1 MPLVQRRLLIFALS
15 YNDIIVWPVSSL
27 HLSTL
32 RAEVQPTL
40 CVSVWETCLGPNL
53 PPRAAPGFRASP
65 PPQHAC
71 PSPVACPARCPGRP
85 GALPVAWPAHCCS
98 LPGWS
103 QTRRAGTQ
111 SLVVA
116 ILQAGTPGQGGLE
129 RKNSRVSVLT
139 GAAQVDPRRGGSCR
153 AVVGRGGDGSG

>member
-1 MPLVQRRLLIFALS
+1 MPLVQRRLLTFCPKLQRHHCLACVLS
-15 YNDIIVWPVSSL
+15 ASEQRSS
-27 HLSTL
+27 
-32 RAEVQPTL
+32 PL
-40 CVSVWETCLGPNL
+40 CVSLSGKPFLDPTFHLGQPL
-53 PPRAAPGFRASP
+53 GSEPPH

-71 PSPVACPARCPGRP
+71 PSPFACPARCPGRP